1 MPLPPY
7 SDWLQRRQVKPLE
20 ADRILPLIANAPQG
34 ISRGEI
40 GKAIKL
46 DRDVLDSFLDGLVR
60 VGVVRV
66 DLVNGIRIYR
76 AAAAGRA

>member
-7 SDWLQRRQVKPLE
+7 SDWLRHRQVKPPE
-20 ADRILPLIANAPQG
+20 ADRLIPIIANAPQG

-40 GKAIKL
+40 GAAIKL
-46 DRDVLDSFLDGLVR
+46 DRKVLDEFLDGLVR

-66 DLVNGIRIYR
+66 AIENGIRVYR
-76 AAAAGRA
+76 IAAAGRT